1 MTTIIRNVTELPP
14 SERQLYETVL
24 GEHLEQNQRV
34 LVMVLKPG
42 VEPDES
48 VRRKAMADFHELC
61 EQGTANRERL
71 GVSIEE
77 ADRMVD
83 EAIAHVRSQQRG

>member
-1 MTTIIRNVTELPP
+1 MESIIRNVTELGAP
-14 SERQLYETVL
+14 ERQLYEMVL
-24 GEHLEQNQRV
+24 GEHLEESQRV

-48 VRRKAMADFHELC
+48 IRRKAMEGFNEFC
-61 EQGTANRERL
+61 KQGAENRERL

-77 ADRMVD
+77 ADAAVD
-83 EAIAHVRSQQRG
+83 EAIVHVRSEQRE

>member
-1 MTTIIRNVTELPP
+1 MTSIIRNVTELPP

-42 VEPDES
+42 VEPDEA
-48 VRRKAMADFHELC
+48 VRRKAMADFQKLC
-61 EQGTANRERL
+61 EQGTAHRERL
-71 GVSIEE
+71 GISVEE
-77 ADRMVD
+77 ADRVLD
-83 EAIAHVRSQQRG
+83 EAIAHVRSQQHG